1 MAGMASPLPT
11 DFEKISRL
19 TETAYGR
26 FQAISFFA
34 IALLFSATI
43 VRWLWNLLQRDLPKL
58 PRLSYHKTI
67 VGVLL
72 WGLLF
77 VIVLAMI
84 SGARELMTPGAWKK
98 DGGTYRL
105 AANSG
110 AAPDTDA
117 EADRKGQIER
127 LKAKLLQFAA
137 AHGGQFPESP
147 ETSEIPREQWEVPD
161 GGGLHYLYVPNQST
175 GAAATLIAY
184 EPELDRQRR
193 FALLTNGA
201 ILCLT
206 STEIDQFLK
215 REERP

>member
-1 MAGMASPLPT
+1 MASPLPT
-11 DFEKISRL
+11 DFQTISRL

-34 IALLFSATI
+34 ITVLVSAAI
-43 VRWLWNLLQRDLPKL
+43 VRFLWNLLQKDFPKL
-58 PRLSYHKTI
+58 PRLSYHKAI
-67 VGVLL
+67 VSVLL

-105 AANSG
+105 AASNVT
-110 AAPDTDA
+110 APDTDA
-117 EADRKGQIER
+117 EADRKGQLER
-127 LKAKLLQFAA
+127 LKARLLQFAE
-137 AHGGQFPESP
+137 AHGGQFPASEDA
-147 ETSEIPREQWEVPD
+147 TEIPRELWEVPE
-161 GGGLHYLYVPNQST
+161 GGGLRYLYIPSLCT

-206 STEIDQFLK
+206 SAEIEQFLK
-215 REERP
+215 REDRP